1 MFILLP
7 KNREE
12 GNQIFIINNNN
23 NSDNLVYLQRCLS
36 QVARTLK
43 ALHRAQDLRRPADA
57 AALVLATL

>member
-1 MFILLP
+1 MFTLLP

-12 GNQIFIINNNN
+12 GKKILFINN

-43 ALHRAQDLRRPADA
+43 ALHLAQGLRRPADA
-57 AALVLATL
+57 AALVLTAL

>member
-12 GNQIFIINNNN
+12 GKKNHHQRQHN

-36 QVARTLK
+36 QVARAVK
-43 ALHRAQDLRRPADA
+43 ALHLVQDLRRPADA
-57 AALVLATL
+57 AALVLTAL